1 MYFRLLQGV
10 LKKNI
15 FVKYGGKTLV
25 RRPKPPYWRGGTSFA
40 RKHVPPPFRGCSK
53 AGLGLGRIFLTTACK
68 ETKRRFS
75 SITKTGKLC

>member
-1 MYFRLLQGV
+1 M
-10 LKKNI
+10 
-15 FVKYGGKTLV
+15 V

-68 ETKRRFS
+68 GDES
-75 SITKTGKLC
+75 AASHPITKTGKLC